1 MGIGASVFLIAI
13 GAILEWA
20 VPTSVHGVHLGT
32 IGVIL
37 MLVGILGLAAAV
49 FIYGPRSRGLVER
62 PMTEPARPMAEPER
76 VVAVERPVELESDVV
91 VERQVTRRN
100 RPW

>member
-13 GAILEWA
+13 GAFFEYAL
-20 VPTSVHGVHLGT
+20 PHSVRGVHLGS

-37 MLVGILGLAAAV
+37 MLVGVLGLVVAV
-49 FIYGPRSRGLVER
+49 FIYGPRSRG
-62 PMTEPARPMAEPER
+62 PMQAARREVEPER
-76 VVAVERPVELESDVV
+76 DLMVERPVEREPDVV
-91 VERQVTRRN
+91 VERRVSRRP

>member
-1 MGIGASVFLIAI
+1 MGIGASVFLIAV

-20 VPTSVHGVHLGT
+20 LPHSVGGVHLGT

-49 FIYGPRSRGLVER
+49 FIYGPRSRGPV
-62 PMTEPARPMAEPER
+62 EPARPVAEPER
-76 VVAVERPVELESDVV
+76 EVVVERPVERERDVV
-91 VERQVTRRN
+91 VEREAPRSDRA
-100 RPW
+100 W

>member
-20 VPTSVHGVHLGT
+20 LPNSVGGVHLGT

-49 FIYGPRSRGLVER
+49 IIYGPRSRGRAEAAPTTV
-62 PMTEPARPMAEPER
+62 EPER
-76 VVAVERPVELESDVV
+76 EVAPVRPVARESDLV
-91 VERQVTRRN
+91 VEREVPRSDRT
-100 RPW
+100 W

>member
-1 MGIGASVFLIAI
+1 MGIGGSIFLIAV

-20 VPTSVHGVHLGT
+20 LPNSIGGVHLGT

-37 MLVGILGLAAAV
+37 MLVGILGLAVAV
-49 FIYGPRSRGLVER
+49 FIYGPRSRGPVEPSR
-62 PMTEPARPMAEPER
+62 AMAEPER
-76 VVAVERPVELESDVV
+76 DVAVERPVEREPEVV

>member
-1 MGIGASVFLIAI
+1 MGIGASVFLIAV

-20 VPTSVHGVHLGT
+20 LPNSVGGVHLGT

-49 FIYGPRSRGLVER
+49 FIYGPRSRGPVESPR
-62 PMTEPARPMAEPER
+62 AMVEPER
-76 VVAVERPVELESDVV
+76 DVVVERPVERESDVV
-91 VERQVTRRN
+91 VERQVSRPN

>member
-1 MGIGASVFLIAI
+1 VGIGASVFLIAI

-20 VPTSVHGVHLGT
+20 VPNSVHGVHLGT

-49 FIYGPRSRGLVER
+49 FIYGPRSRGPV
-62 PMTEPARPMAEPER
+62 EPARPMVEPER
-76 VVAVERPVELESDVV
+76 EVAVERPVERESDVV
-91 VERQVTRRN
+91 VERQVTRRD

>member
-1 MGIGASVFLIAI
+1 VGLGASFFLITI

-20 VPTSVHGVHLGT
+20 FPRSIGGVHLGT

-37 MLVGILGLAAAV
+37 MLAGILGLVVAV
-49 FIYGPRSRGLVER
+49 FIYGPRSRR
-62 PMTEPARPMAEPER
+62 PVAPARPVVEPER
-76 VVAVERPVELESDVV
+76 EVAVERPVERESDV

>member
-1 MGIGASVFLIAI
+1 MGIGGSVFLIAV

-20 VPTSVHGVHLGT
+20 LPNSVGGVHLGT

-37 MLVGILGLAAAV
+37 MLVGILGLAVAV
-49 FIYGPRSRGLVER
+49 FVYGPRSRGAV
-62 PMTEPARPMAEPER
+62 EPARPVAEPER
-76 VVAVERPVELESDVV
+76 DVVVERPVERESDVV
-91 VERQVTRRN
+91 VERQVSRRS